1 MEDQGRQAV
10 IACITLASFAIKAL
24 YSDALF
30 ALAPYRRQVNVSY

>member
-24 YSDALF
+24 LVMRFSRWLPTVA
-30 ALAPYRRQVNVSY
+30 R